1 LRTMDAVEDEG
12 TLEKRRLIV
21 KNVVIAVGILT
32 VLVLLYKV
40 TALRGDRVHYEW
52 RFDVV
57 IKNLPFL
64 LQGIMM
70 SVAVAL
76 ASMAVGLITGM
87 VAALARLSK
96 NPWLSASAY
105 CYVEFFRTTP
115 MLVQLVWV
123 YYCLPIIFNLSF
135 GPFAS
140 SIIALGLNAG
150 AFFSE
155 IFRAGITSIAKGQTE
170 AALALGMTTRQAFRR
185 IILPQAITRML
196 PPIGSNWIS
205 LIKDSSLVS
214 AIALADLMYRGRVL
228 SSITYRPLEILTVTA
243 ILYFLLT
250 YPQSIWVNWL
260 HRKYA
265 TAD

>member
-1 LRTMDAVEDEG
+1 MDAVEDEG

-105 CYVEFFRTTP
+105 CYVEFFRTTT